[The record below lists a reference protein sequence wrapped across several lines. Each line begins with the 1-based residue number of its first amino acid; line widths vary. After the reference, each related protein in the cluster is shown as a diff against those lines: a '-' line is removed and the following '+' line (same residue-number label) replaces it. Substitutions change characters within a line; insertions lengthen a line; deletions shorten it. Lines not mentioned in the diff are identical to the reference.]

1 MAEKLDLL
9 LEAEKRGLLDDKN
22 KALLDEAR
30 KRGLVP
36 YDDPNVQYMDT
47 ADGEKIPVYR
57 TKGKKLAGYIGG
69 RPIPATSGTT
79 KLPPKKYAS
88 GAPISAMQEA
98 AQTIDPE
105 LKLEAFRRGRAME
118 QARAAIPKPTRPPGI
133 AGIDPNP
140 AADTEIS
147 DKDLEPYLEPR
158 ENYKILATKEIVRK
172 GDDGLWYAEIPK
184 TPSAAGKNL
193 TATMTTPRNIAATA
207 LSAGAVMSGVG
218 TLPMAG
224 ALFLSEALPEAAERF
239 YQRNLKTGQKEKGSR
254 VNAYVTRPVTHGVIG
269 ATVGT
274 GSDLLA
280 RGGVYGANKG
290 IRAWDQT
297 GEVGALARYEK
308 GMLTPE
314 HKATVQARMDAADRF
329 GVKLNTGQAV
339 QSSEIASIQEHLSKK
354 AGAPGDILKANV
366 KEQEGQVL
374 RAFTEG
380 KGGLPKTVMPV
391 QAADVGKK
399 ISNSAR
405 MIREEMTNTRRQSL
419 LKEVTVKG
427 KTEDK
432 RLYKKAFK
440 AAKGKTIPTEY
451 TRGTLSDE
459 IGKTTIPEHKEILQS
474 FYDAL
479 VPPRPFK
486 VAARTMKKNKKGE
499 LVPTGPTKKLT
510 ENPVP
515 VTDLEQLDNI
525 QGRLLSKAQEVEK
538 TDGKLAEKLYNTRQ
552 NLLDEIGAAVD
563 DAGKPLVP
571 QYRVAQLAYKYRSAS
586 MEKVF
591 GKKNETTLLN
601 QLADLG
607 RDQWHKAP
615 GMLFGKGVSPQ
626 SVRFAKAQFLARDGG
641 KKQWEDMTTSALT
654 DIIEDIPMTLKIPSW
669 KMDNLKAAL
678 PPGQYR
684 ALELMQDTMNV
695 VDSIARPTKRISQG
709 AGEGA
714 AVYEDRAGGV
724 GKKVIR
730 ATLSPFIQGKAM
742 IRNRLKKHAA
752 RTAQE
757 LTGPGIENFL
767 RLRQI
772 GDKTERAIAVL
783 TYLGLNTAEARV
795 TGLKQ
800 R

>member
-1 MAEKLDLL
+1 MGKWSDRILGKDTPGGGVGGSSWSDRILGPDPNAKY
-9 LEAEKRGLLDDKN
+9 
-22 KALLDEAR
+22 R
-30 KRGLVP
+30 K
-36 YDDPNVQYMDT
+36 DPNVQMMVDKE
-47 ADGEKIPVYR
+47 GNEIPVYT

-69 RPIPATSGTT
+69 RPFPATSGTT

-158 ENYKILATKEIVRK
+158 ENYKIMPNGDIIRK
-172 GDDGLWYAEIPK
+172 GDDGIWYPEIPK

-207 LSAGAVMSGVG
+207 LSAGAVVSGVG

-405 MIREEMTNTRRQSL
+405 MIREEMTNTRRQAL
-419 LKEVTVKG
+419 LPK
-427 KTEDK
+427 DK
-432 RLYKKAFK
+432 RLYQKAFK
-440 AAKGKTIPTEY
+440 EAEGKAIDTQY
-451 TRGTLSDE
+451 TRGVLQDDLAAE
-459 IGKTTIPEHKEILQS
+459 TIPEHREMLQS
-474 FYDAL
+474 IYDSL
-479 VPPRPFK
+479 VPPRKFK
-486 VAARTMKKNKKGE
+486 VAARTMKKTKKGK

-510 ENPVP
+510 ESPVP
-515 VTDLEQLDNI
+515 VTDLAQLDKVQQSI
-525 QGRLLSKAQEVEK
+525 LSKAKAVEQ
-538 TDGKLAEKLYNTRQ
+538 TDGKLAQKLYNTRQ
-552 NLLDEIGAAVD
+552 NLLDEIGEIA
-563 DAGKPLVP
+563 P

-607 RDQWHKAP
+607 PDQWHKAP
-615 GMLFGKGVSPQ
+615 KMLYGKGVSPQ

-654 DIIEDIPMTLKIPSW
+654 DIIEDIPLTLKIPSW

-678 PPGQYR
+678 SPGQYR
-684 ALELMQDTMNV
+684 AVELMQDTMNV

-757 LTGPGIENFL
+757 LTGPGIKNFL
-767 RLRQI
+767 NLRQI

>member
-1 MAEKLDLL
+1 MGKWSDRILGKDTPGGGAGGSSWSDRILGPDPNAKY
-9 LEAEKRGLLDDKN
+9 
-22 KALLDEAR
+22 R
-30 KRGLVP
+30 K
-36 YDDPNVQYMDT
+36 DPNVQMMVDKE
-47 ADGEKIPVYR
+47 GNEIPVYT
-57 TKGKKLAGYIGG
+57 TKGKTNIGRAVYG
-69 RPIPATSGTT
+69 GPAAKKALEAQSG
-79 KLPPKKYAS
+79 KAPPLDAQGAS
-88 GAPISAMQEA
+88 AEAIRTA
-98 AQTIDPE
+98 AQTTDPE
-105 LKLEAFRRGRAME
+105 VKRKEFRRIRAKQAVESSDRGGFISTIAPASDE
-118 QARAAIPKPTRPPGI
+118 QI
-133 AGIDPNP
+133 AEKI
-140 AADTEIS
+140 
-147 DKDLEPYLEPR
+147 EPD
-158 ENYKILATKEIVRK
+158 ENYRVLANGTVVRK
-172 GDDGLWYAEIPK
+172 GSDGVFYPEVPGGVKGTMKEVGI
-184 TPSAAGKNL
+184 
-193 TATMTTPRNIAATA
+193 TMTTPRNIAATA
-207 LSAGAVMSGVG
+207 LSAGAIASGVG

-224 ALFLSEALPEAAERF
+224 ALFVSEALPEAAERA
-239 YQRNLKTGQKEKGSR
+239 YQRNVKGEKGSAI
-254 VNAYVTRPVTHGVIG
+254 NAYGLRPAIHGAAGAVIG
-269 ATVGT
+269 TGADVAARLGT
-274 GSDLLA
+274 
-280 RGGVYGANKG
+280 YGANKV
-290 IRAWDQT
+290 IRGASRT

-405 MIREEMTNTRRQSL
+405 MIREEMTNTRRQAL
-419 LKEVTVKG
+419 LPK
-427 KTEDK
+427 DK
-432 RLYKKAFK
+432 RLYQKAFK
-440 AAKGKTIPTEY
+440 EAEGKAIDTQY
-451 TRGTLSDE
+451 TRGVLQDDLAAE
-459 IGKTTIPEHKEILQS
+459 TIPEHREMLQS
-474 FYDAL
+474 IYDSL
-479 VPPRPFK
+479 MPPRKFK
-486 VAARTMKKNKKGE
+486 VAARTMKKTKKGK

-510 ENPVP
+510 ESPVP
-515 VTDLEQLDNI
+515 VTDLAQLDKVQQSI
-525 QGRLLSKAQEVEK
+525 LSKAKAVEQ
-538 TDGKLAEKLYNTRQ
+538 TDGKLAQKLYNTRQ
-552 NLLDEIGAAVD
+552 NLLDEIGEIS
-563 DAGKPLVP
+563 P

-591 GKKNETTLLN
+591 GKKNETVLLN

-607 RDQWHKAP
+607 PDQWHKAP
-615 GMLFGKGVSPQ
+615 KMLYGKGVSPQ

-654 DIIEDIPMTLKIPSW
+654 DIIEDIPLTLKIPSW

-678 PPGQYR
+678 SPGQYR
-684 ALELMQDTMNV
+684 AVELMQDTMNV

-757 LTGPGIENFL
+757 LTGPGIKNFL
-767 RLRQI
+767 NLRQI